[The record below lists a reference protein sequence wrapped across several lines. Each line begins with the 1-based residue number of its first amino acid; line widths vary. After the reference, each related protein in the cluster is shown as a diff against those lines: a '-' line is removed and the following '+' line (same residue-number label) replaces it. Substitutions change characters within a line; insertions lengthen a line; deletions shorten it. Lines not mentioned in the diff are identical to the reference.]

1 MIILSSLDIKEHE
14 ESWYDDFRNIHI
26 NKTGTSDKDAV
37 TIAVTSTNQTG
48 TYRPGTGFCY

>member
-1 MIILSSLDIKEHE
+1 MVILSNLDIKEHD

-26 NKTGTSDKDAV
+26 NDTGTSDKDAV
-37 TIAVTSTNQTG
+37 TIAVSSTNQTG

>member
-1 MIILSSLDIKEHE
+1 MTILSSLDIKEHE

-37 TIAVTSTNQTG
+37 TIAVTSTKQTG

>member
-37 TIAVTSTNQTG
+37 TIAVTSTKQTG
-48 TYRPGTGFCY
+48 TYRPGTGFSY